1 MITSLVWLAPP
12 LIAGFALPRRY
23 RDGPAAIVI
32 ATIAALATA
41 IAAIVIAIP
50 VIGGILAAPD
60 EFIAMH
66 SHDKWA
72 QVYPDGPPEPSHAV
86 PILLSIAIGLVV
98 AVVAWFVVAAAAR
111 LGMLL
116 RTLVHHDA
124 PT

>member
-1 MITSLVWLAPP
+1 MITSLSWLAPP

-23 RDGPAAIVI
+23 RDWPAAVVI

-41 IAAIVIAIP
+41 IAAIVFLIP
-50 VIGGILAAPD
+50 VIGGILAEPS

-72 QVYPDGPPEPSHAV
+72 QVYPDGPPEPSHTA
-86 PILLSIAIGLVV
+86 PILLSIAIGLLA
-98 AVVAWFVVAAAAR
+98 AVVAWFAVAGTVK

-116 RTLVHHDA
+116 RTWTGRLMR
-124 PT
+124 